1 MVNSRGMPAIALTSE
16 EHVFFDA
23 ALRGELPYGVKR
35 YSQATL
41 RAACKKVYKRY
52 PELRKIALDHLKHPK

>member
-1 MVNSRGMPAIALTSE
+1 MPAIALTSE

-23 ALRGELPYGVKR
+23 ALRGELPYVVKR